1 MLIEF
6 LIGSI
11 IIGTIRGGKAIRLL
25 HKSFNKISIL
35 ILALLIHVSFF
46 HFALRGYSVVLD
58 NIFILYALSYGFL
71 ILSIAIN
78 YKFNESWVI
87 FIGIIMNIISFFANG
102 RGAVV
107 SLDGLN
113 YIGLSDTA
121 KLIAQQGIEL
131 FKPLTELTQW
141 SFLARFIAIP
151 RPYPYPQ
158 IFSIGDLF
166 ISIGIFLLIQKI
178 MSDDSIDKNR
188 MLSFNYRNRK

>member
-46 HFALRGYSVVLD
+46 HFALRGYSVVID
-58 NIFILYALSYGFL
+58 NVFTLYAISYGFL
-71 ILSIAIN
+71 VLSIIIN
-78 YKFNESWVI
+78 YKFRESWVI
-87 FIGIIMNIISFFANG
+87 FIGIIMNIISFFSNA
-102 RGAVV
+102 RVAVV

-113 YIGLSDTA
+113 YVGLSD
-121 KLIAQQGIEL
+121 IANIIAEQGIPF
-131 FKPLTELTQW
+131 FKPLTELTNW

-151 RPYPYPQ
+151 SPYPYPQ
-158 IFSIGDLF
+158 IFSIGDLL
-166 ISIGIFLLIQKI
+166 ISIGIFVLIQRV
-178 MSDDSIDKNR
+178 MFDDSIDKNK
-188 MLSFNYRNRK
+188 MLSFNYNSRV